1 MSRYARLYSRT
12 VRGIEAPLVTI
23 DVHLSGGLPSIVL
36 VGASETGLREAK
48 ERVRSAIQIS
58 GYKFPQTKVTIN
70 LAPAELYKVGSRFD
84 LGIALALLLASGEAS
99 CVIDKPIVALG
110 ELSLSGEVC
119 GIPDAFICAMASRL
133 VDEQLLV
140 PSDNIEAVQ
149 RVEGVHA
156 VAVSSLAQAV
166 DHLSGRHTLDPI
178 GFSAHPEPAS
188 VHEAPELD
196 FAEVQ
201 GQQHAVEAAEI
212 AVAGR
217 HHLLMVGSPGA
228 GKTMIASR
236 IPGLLPLLSVEE
248 ALEVA
253 ALYSLIQLPAPAW
266 RQPPVRS
273 PHHSASAVS
282 LVGGNSHP
290 LPGEISLAHNGVL
303 FLDEVTEF
311 SRRTLD
317 MLREPLETGH
327 ITVSRARSRVKFP
340 SSFLLVAA
348 SNPCACGYAGDLV
361 RQCLCGEAAIRRY
374 ISSVSGPLLDRFD
387 LAVRIQRPTPQV
399 AVTKNRDT
407 RTMRERVAEA
417 HSRQLERGVINSNL
431 QQPLLSEVAA
441 ISAEAR
447 QLLQDAGQKLGLSG
461 RGIDRIA
468 RVSRTVA
475 DLAASDAVRDEHMA
489 VALQLRASDPFGL
502 R

>member
-178 GFSAHPEPAS
+178 GFSAHP
-188 VHEAPELD
+188 
-196 FAEVQ
+196 
-201 GQQHAVEAAEI
+201 
-212 AVAGR
+212 
-217 HHLLMVGSPGA
+217 
-228 GKTMIASR
+228 
-236 IPGLLPLLSVEE
+236 
-248 ALEVA
+248 
-253 ALYSLIQLPAPAW
+253 
-266 RQPPVRS
+266 
-273 PHHSASAVS
+273 
-282 LVGGNSHP
+282 
-290 LPGEISLAHNGVL
+290 
-303 FLDEVTEF
+303 
-311 SRRTLD
+311 
-317 MLREPLETGH
+317 
-327 ITVSRARSRVKFP
+327 
-340 SSFLLVAA
+340 
-348 SNPCACGYAGDLV
+348 
-361 RQCLCGEAAIRRY
+361 
-374 ISSVSGPLLDRFD
+374 
-387 LAVRIQRPTPQV
+387 
-399 AVTKNRDT
+399 
-407 RTMRERVAEA
+407 
-417 HSRQLERGVINSNL
+417 
-431 QQPLLSEVAA
+431 
-441 ISAEAR
+441 
-447 QLLQDAGQKLGLSG
+447 
-461 RGIDRIA
+461 
-468 RVSRTVA
+468 
-475 DLAASDAVRDEHMA
+475 
-489 VALQLRASDPFGL
+489 
-502 R
+502 

>member
-1 MSRYARLYSRT
+1 
-12 VRGIEAPLVTI
+12 
-23 DVHLSGGLPSIVL
+23 
-36 VGASETGLREAK
+36 
-48 ERVRSAIQIS
+48 
-58 GYKFPQTKVTIN
+58 
-70 LAPAELYKVGSRFD
+70 
-84 LGIALALLLASGEAS
+84 
-99 CVIDKPIVALG
+99 
-110 ELSLSGEVC
+110 
-119 GIPDAFICAMASRL
+119 
-133 VDEQLLV
+133 
-140 PSDNIEAVQ
+140 
-149 RVEGVHA
+149 
-156 VAVSSLAQAV
+156 
-166 DHLSGRHTLDPI
+166 
-178 GFSAHPEPAS
+178 
-188 VHEAPELD
+188 
-196 FAEVQ
+196 
-201 GQQHAVEAAEI
+201 
-212 AVAGR
+212 
-217 HHLLMVGSPGA
+217 
-228 GKTMIASR
+228 
-236 IPGLLPLLSVEE
+236 
-248 ALEVA
+248 
-253 ALYSLIQLPAPAW
+253 
-266 RQPPVRS
+266 
-273 PHHSASAVS
+273 
-282 LVGGNSHP
+282 
-290 LPGEISLAHNGVL
+290 
-303 FLDEVTEF
+303 
-311 SRRTLD
+311 